1 MRGEGK
7 LFTTST
13 MEADF
18 PEELLDITK
27 NFHGSLTDLKAQ
39 LELMTSQPRS
49 ELYEKLDPMG
59 RANMDLM
66 SAYAM
71 NSLFWM
77 LLKTMGVDPKESNV
91 KQELDRVKEA
101 MKRCKEIKE
110 REKRGKVDQSA
121 AKRLVT
127 SGLWEPGQPKI
138 GSGTGNKSSENNL
151 SNLNT
156 SDYTPPRKK
165 IKQFDV

>member
-1 MRGEGK
+1 
-7 LFTTST
+7 
-13 MEADF
+13 MEDGTDF
-18 PEELLDITK
+18 PEEMLEIVK
-27 NFHGSLTDLKAQ
+27 NFHGGISGLKTQ

-49 ELYEKLDPMG
+49 DLYEKLDPMG

-66 SAYAM
+66 SAYAL

-77 LLKTMGVDPKESNV
+77 LLKTMGVNPSETNV
-91 KQELDRVKEA
+91 KQELDRVKDA

-110 REKRGKVDQSA
+110 REKRGKVDQAA

-127 SGLWEPGQPKI
+127 SGLWEPGQQKI
-138 GSGTGNKSSENNL
+138 GSQASSSESSSVPQLNN
-151 SNLNT
+151 ST
-156 SDYTPPRKK
+156 DYTPPRKK

>member
-1 MRGEGK
+1 
-7 LFTTST
+7 
-13 MEADF
+13 
-18 PEELLDITK
+18 
-27 NFHGSLTDLKAQ
+27 
-39 LELMTSQPRS
+39 
-49 ELYEKLDPMG
+49 MG

-66 SAYAM
+66 SAYTL

-77 LLKTMGVDPKESNV
+77 LLKTMGVNPGETNV

-110 REKRGKVDQSA
+110 KEKRGKVDQAA

-127 SGLWEPGQPKI
+127 SGLWEPGQHKI
-138 GSGTGNKSSENNL
+138 GSQAPSSSLPHLDN
-151 SNLNT
+151 ST
-156 SDYTPPRKK
+156 DYTPPRKK